1 MKLLIGNFRG
11 PEGKQGK
18 KGEMG
23 ETGATGQ
30 RGSRWTSGTAVT
42 GTSTAGTIF
51 PETNITDAKLYDYY
65 VNTDTGNLYECTV
78 AGAADVA
85 EWTHIGNI
93 RGPAGATGPAGSIS
107 EIEEQKPAYTEA
119 AKLENISSGETVK
132 VAFGKLKKAVSV
144 LIAHYTQKATAAI
157 LGHVKL
163 SNSAAITKT
172 GEYALDA
179 VEKNASVAGTLANLI
194 AQQNSNL
201 NNLHS
206 DLFKARYDGKGHMP
220 HTGSDCNDAPFGFSW
235 DSNYILNGVANCPPI
250 YGGYIL
256 RLGEPDWG
264 AEVAISRD
272 SFCKIYIRNVCNGT
286 WTDWVEK

>member
-78 AGAADVA
+78 TSAADVA

-107 EIEEQKPAYTEA
+107 DRKSTR
-119 AKLENISSGETVK
+119 LNSS
-132 VAFGKLKKAVSV
+132 
-144 LIAHYTQKATAAI
+144 H
-157 LGHVKL
+157 
-163 SNSAAITKT
+163 
-172 GEYALDA
+172 
-179 VEKNASVAGTLANLI
+179 
-194 AQQNSNL
+194 
-201 NNLHS
+201 
-206 DLFKARYDGKGHMP
+206 P
-220 HTGSDCNDAPFGFSW
+220 
-235 DSNYILNGVANCPPI
+235 
-250 YGGYIL
+250 
-256 RLGEPDWG
+256 
-264 AEVAISRD
+264 
-272 SFCKIYIRNVCNGT
+272 
-286 WTDWVEK
+286 